1 MSSNMGKE
9 KTMGESSY
17 RKYQQAAAQSNMSV
31 FPLTSLKEENLA
43 PINHQLQVT
52 RQQSLKFA

>member
-43 PINHQLQVT
+43 PINHQL
-52 RQQSLKFA
+52 